1 MIYIFE
7 DIGDHLVVMII
18 RFMIIKMN
26 DHSLDSLVF
35 SIDNPLIKKIL

>member
-1 MIYIFE
+1 MVHIFE
-7 DIGDHLVVMII
+7 DAGDHLVVMTI
-18 RFMIIKMN
+18 RFMIIKTN